1 MLGTY
6 AMLLVGLILVVLVV
20 FVGTRLA
27 SRQPSRVATQRPV
40 QYRRAWDRH
49 SLYTHA
55 TREDDRNSSSDKDG
69 A

>member
-1 MLGTY
+1 LEIN
-6 AMLLVGLILVVLVV
+6 AMLPMGLILVVLVV
-20 FVGTRLA
+20 FVGTRLV
-27 SRQPSRVATQRPV
+27 SRRPSRLRAQRPV

-55 TREDDRNSSSDKDG
+55 TREDDRGSSSDKAG